1 MIALAPPEV
10 SVHFTR
16 MVANGAAGSPQ
27 GQEERNRSQIAHL
40 SENVALLAMVAPRVI
55 VLAHTATSYTLGTK
69 GEAELVARM
78 QRETGIPFITAFGSV
93 LAALAHLKV
102 KRIAFGTPY
111 DADATAKGKA
121 SLEAHGIKVV
131 SVGRLENVKNIY
143 EETAERA
150 YGLARRPD
158 VPLQASAEASGAR
171 GAKLVRFSVKSTHTE
186 RAGAALAP
194 YVEPGAVVVSLQNG
208 VDNAER
214 LAAVLGRDVVP
225 AVVYVAV
232 EMAGPGHVRHHGRSE
247 LLIGRAPAS
256 ARIAAAFGAAGVPV
270 EVSDNVIGALWAK
283 LVVNCAYNALS
294 AITQLPYGRMVQ
306 GDGVP
311 EVMRDVVDEC
321 LAVAR
326 AAGVDVPRD
335 LLQAVP
341 RIAETM
347 PGQVSST
354 AQALARG
361 KPTEIDHL
369 NGFVV
374 RKGEGLGV
382 PTLANRVLRAL
393 VKLPED
399 RGSPR
404 R

>member
-1 MIALAPPEV
+1 MKKEASLDPIAVMGAGAVGCYYGGMLA
-10 SVHFTR
+10 R
-16 MVANGAAGSPQ
+16 AGHDVTLIARPQ
-27 GQEERNRSQIAHL
+27 H
-40 SENVALLAMVAPRVI
+40 V
-55 VLAHTATSYTLGTK
+55 
-69 GEAELVARM
+69 EAEQKRGLRM
-78 QRETGIPFITAFGSV
+78 ETKAFDASV
-93 LAALAHLKV
+93 PV
-102 KRIAFGTPY
+102 
-111 DADATAKGKA
+111 
-121 SLEAHGIKVV
+121 
-131 SVGRLENVKNIY
+131 
-143 EETAERA
+143 
-150 YGLARRPD
+150 
-158 VPLQASAEASGAR
+158 QASAEASGAR
-171 GAKLVRFSVKSTHTE
+171 GAKLVLFSVKSTDTE
-186 RAGAALAP
+186 RAGTALAP

-214 LAAVLGRDVVP
+214 LAATLGRDVVP

-247 LLIGRAPAS
+247 LLIGRSPAS

-270 EVSDNVIGALWAK
+270 EVSDDVIGALWAK

-347 PGQVSST
+347 PGQFSST
-354 AQALARG
+354 AQDLARG

-369 NGFVV
+369 HGFAGLE
-374 RKGEGLGV
+374 GEGLAV
-382 PTLANRVLRAL
+382 PTRGNRGLLAL
-393 VKLPED
+393 VKLLEE

-404 R
+404 G

>member
-1 MIALAPPEV
+1 M
-10 SVHFTR
+10 
-16 MVANGAAGSPQ
+16 GAGA
-27 GQEERNRSQIAHL
+27 
-40 SENVALLAMVAPRVI
+40 
-55 VLAHTATSYTLGTK
+55 
-69 GEAELVARM
+69 
-78 QRETGIPFITAFGSV
+78 
-93 LAALAHLKV
+93 
-102 KRIAFGTPY
+102 
-111 DADATAKGKA
+111 
-121 SLEAHGIKVV
+121 
-131 SVGRLENVKNIY
+131 VGCY
-143 EETAERA
+143 
-150 YGLARRPD
+150 YGGMLARAGYDVTLIARPQHVEAVQKRGLRMETKAFD
-158 VPLQASAEASGAR
+158 ANVPMQASAEASGAR
-171 GAKLVRFSVKSTHTE
+171 GAKLVLFSVKSTDTE

-194 YVEPGAVVVSLQNG
+194 YVEAGAVVVSLQNG

-247 LLIGRAPAS
+247 LLIGRSAAS
-256 ARIAAAFGAAGVPV
+256 ERIAAAFGAAGVPV
-270 EVSDNVIGALWAK
+270 EVSDNVGGALWAK

-306 GDGVP
+306 GEGVP
-311 EVMRDVVDEC
+311 AVMGDVVDEC

-347 PGQVSST
+347 PGQFSST
-354 AQALARG
+354 AQDLARG

-374 RKGEGLGV
+374 RKGDALGV
-382 PTLANRVLRAL
+382 PTPANRVLLAL
-393 VKLPED
+393 VKLLEQ

-404 R
+404 G